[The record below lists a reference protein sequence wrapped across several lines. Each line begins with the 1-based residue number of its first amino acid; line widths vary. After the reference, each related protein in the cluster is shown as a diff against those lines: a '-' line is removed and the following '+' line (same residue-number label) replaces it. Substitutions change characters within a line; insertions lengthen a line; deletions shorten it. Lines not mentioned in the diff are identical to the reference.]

1 MRTISPTISGI
12 LILLEVVVAAIL
24 SFVFLQDAVSAYTLA
39 GGAMILLGA
48 FVVTRGEAGMP
59 QPATGGLAPL
69 SHDTVV
75 AGVSKPAPPQPGP
88 AGPPA
93 RTPFFVSLRG
103 RRPPPAKNPPQG
115 PPPHRANSEVRAQ
128 TQL

>member
-1 MRTISPTISGI
+1 MLYVASMRTISPTISGI

-59 QPATGGLAPL
+59 QPATGGLAPVAY
-69 SHDTVV
+69 DTVV
-75 AGVSKPAPPQPGP
+75 AGVGKPAPPPRAP
-88 AGPPA
+88 AGPTW
-93 RTPFFVSLRG
+93 RGLFFLSSR
-103 RRPPPAKNPPQG
+103 
-115 PPPHRANSEVRAQ
+115 
-128 TQL
+128 

>member
-1 MRTISPTISGI
+1 MLYVASMRTISPTISGI

-59 QPATGGLAPL
+59 QPATGGLAPG
-69 SHDTVV
+69 SHDTVGG
-75 AGVSKPAPPQPGP
+75 GVSNTPPPHTAP
-88 AGPPA
+88 AGPAP
-93 RTPFFVSLRG
+93 
-103 RRPPPAKNPPQG
+103 
-115 PPPHRANSEVRAQ
+115 RAA
-128 TQL
+128 